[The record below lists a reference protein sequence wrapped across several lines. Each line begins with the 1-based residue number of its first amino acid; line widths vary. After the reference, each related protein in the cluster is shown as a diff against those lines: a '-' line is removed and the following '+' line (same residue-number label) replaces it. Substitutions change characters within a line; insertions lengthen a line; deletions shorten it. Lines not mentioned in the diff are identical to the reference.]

1 MTPNKEH
8 NLLRRL
14 SEGDETAFR
23 ELFESYY
30 PRVRTFV
37 ACIVKEERTAEDVA
51 QDLFVKIWERRESF
65 GREVASFGGYIYRM
79 ARNAA
84 LNEIRRTVNLNL
96 DDARLS
102 ESLSDGASEEE
113 AYYAR
118 EKELFIKLV
127 VCRMPEQRRRIFEM
141 SRYLQMDNQAIA
153 EALHLS
159 NDRQQ
164 MDHTPAI
171 FIFQG
176 HLSIFFDGIVLFF
189 VLIHCFVHPFF

>member
-159 NDRQQ
+159 KKTVEN
-164 MDHTPAI
+164 
-171 FIFQG
+171 
-176 HLSIFFDGIVLFF
+176 HLTLALKELRHALAAFSLLFF
-189 VLIHCFVHPFF
+189 IH